1 MSGQKNN
8 QIQLP
13 DRLTS
18 SADLSRTVR
27 ELEELDGVLRQAR
40 LRADQKEVHAPRSS
54 VTLEQ
59 LAHLNN
65 VTIVEDDQR
74 QQLAAA
80 LATLEQDAPRIHMS
94 LATEPSAKFT
104 RRIVVW
110 LRTNVHPLIL
120 LEVGLQPTL
129 AAGCM
134 VRTNNRIFDMSL
146 RNRFADSRGVLME
159 KITKIGTEV
168 EQKAERDAIE
178 AANQQERAT

>member
-120 LEVGLQPTL
+120 LGVVAL
-129 AAGCM
+129 AVAAKF
-134 VRTNNRIFDMSL
+134 NL
-146 RNRFADSRGVLME
+146 
-159 KITKIGTEV
+159 ITSSSITEV
-168 EQKAERDAIE
+168 DE
-178 AANQQERAT
+178 ARFTEVPPVFHT